1 MYKLDIE
8 TDFSAAHNLRGYEGK
23 CENLH
28 GHNYR
33 VKVRIS
39 GSELDNTGML
49 ADFKVLKKII
59 EEVAGRL
66 DHAYLNEV
74 EPFNEVNPT
83 AENIARVICEGVQ
96 RLLPEGLKASAVW
109 CWESD
114 RCSAGYFP
122 DEKS

>member
-1 MYKLDIE
+1 MYKLNIE

-33 VKVRIS
+33 VKVQVS
-39 GSELDNTGML
+39 GSELDQIGML
-49 ADFKVLKKII
+49 ADFKVLKQII
-59 EEVAGRL
+59 EEVVERV
-66 DHAYLNEV
+66 DHSYLNEV

-83 AENIARVICEGVQ
+83 AENIARCICEEVQQ
-96 RLLPEGLKASAVW
+96 RLPAGLKASAVW

-114 RCSAGYFP
+114 KCSAGYFP
-122 DEKS
+122 DE